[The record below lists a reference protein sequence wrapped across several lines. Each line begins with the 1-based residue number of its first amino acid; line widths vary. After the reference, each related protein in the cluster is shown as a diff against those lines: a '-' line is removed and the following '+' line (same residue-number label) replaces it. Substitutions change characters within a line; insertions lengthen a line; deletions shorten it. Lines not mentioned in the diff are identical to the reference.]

1 MTRLVILGR
10 DGVINEDS
18 DQFIKSPAEWIP
30 IPGSLYGISR
40 LTKAGFRVV
49 VATNQ
54 DAVSRGLFDAT
65 TLQKIHSKM
74 HHAVTA
80 AGGRLDAVYFCPH
93 GSTLHCTCR
102 KPAPGMLLDCLHRFS
117 AQASEVTMI
126 GDRWQDLAAASAAG
140 CQPVLVRT
148 GNGLKTLA
156 QADAGIK
163 PLPEGTLV
171 MNSLEAWVLHTLSQ
185 EQAA

>member
-18 DQFIKSPAEWIP
+18 DQCIKSPAEWLP
-30 IPGSLYGISR
+30 IPGSLYAISR

-80 AGGRLDAVYFCPH
+80 AGGRLDAVSFCPH
-93 GSTLHCTCR
+93 SPTIQCACR
-102 KPAPGMLLDCLHRFS
+102 KPAPGMLLDCLQRFS
-117 AQASEVTMI
+117 APAGDVAMI
-126 GDRWQDLAAASAAG
+126 GDRWQDLAAAAAVG
-140 CQPVLVRT
+140 CQPVLVKT
-148 GNGLKTLA
+148 GHGLKTLA

-171 MNSLEAWVLHTLSQ
+171 MNSLEAWVMHTLSQ
-185 EQAA
+185 EQEA